1 MMEIKKRS
9 PHYHRL
15 DDYEL
20 RFHLS
25 VTEMLS
31 KLSGPRQSSPRSAHT
46 ATLLHKETIGITY
59 LCIWTQQAV
68 SASS

>member
-25 VTEMLS
+25 TTQKLS
-31 KLSGPRQSSPRSAHT
+31 KQTGPRHFSSV
-46 ATLLHKETIGITY
+46 LLNLLTVRVAKE
-59 LCIWTQQAV
+59 AP
-68 SASS
+68 

>member
-1 MMEIKKRS
+1 MEIKKRS

-25 VTEMLS
+25 KAQKLS
-31 KLSGPRQSSPRSAHT
+31 KLSGPRQYFNRLPESMA
-46 ATLLHKETIGITY
+46 A
-59 LCIWTQQAV
+59 
-68 SASS
+68 

>member
-31 KLSGPRQSSPRSAHT
+31 KLSGPRHYSHLWYSTASLRSR
-46 ATLLHKETIGITY
+46 
-59 LCIWTQQAV
+59 
-68 SASS
+68 S

>member
-25 VTEMLS
+25 KGKSCPNYRVHGRPMGYALEPTVS
-31 KLSGPRQSSPRSAHT
+31 RRQC
-46 ATLLHKETIGITY
+46 TIPI
-59 LCIWTQQAV
+59 
-68 SASS
+68 

>member
-1 MMEIKKRS
+1 MEIKKRS

-31 KLSGPRQSSPRSAHT
+31 KLSGPRHSFFHCALNSV
-46 ATLLHKETIGITY
+46 LL
-59 LCIWTQQAV
+59 
-68 SASS
+68 

>member
-1 MMEIKKRS
+1 VEMMEIKKRS

-25 VTEMLS
+25 KAQKLS
-31 KLSGPRQSSPRSAHT
+31 KLSGPRHSLAGSS
-46 ATLLHKETIGITY
+46 
-59 LCIWTQQAV
+59 
-68 SASS
+68 